1 MAIRFG
7 KCGVEGGVKI
17 FSLSNWLDVSVNKQD
32 KEHKNQSSRFV
43 LKIITLL
50 LDLLSES

>member
-17 FSLSNWLDVSVNKQD
+17 FSLSNWLDVSVI
-32 KEHKNQSSRFV
+32 S
-43 LKIITLL
+43 KIRNIRIRVVGLC
-50 LDLLSES
+50 

>member
-17 FSLSNWLDVSVNKQD
+17 FSLSSWLDVSVL
-32 KEHKNQSSRFV
+32 S
-43 LKIITLL
+43 KIRNIRIRVVGLC
-50 LDLLSES
+50 